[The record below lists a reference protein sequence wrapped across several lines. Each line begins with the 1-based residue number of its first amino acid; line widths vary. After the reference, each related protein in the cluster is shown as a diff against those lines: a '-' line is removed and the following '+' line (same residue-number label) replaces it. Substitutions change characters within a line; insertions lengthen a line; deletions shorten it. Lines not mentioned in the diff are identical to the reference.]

1 LKVKLSMPSVRDI
14 ELNVSATATIR
25 LVKKKACE
33 QLGIEPELTSILHN
47 GVRIDDNRMVGKL
60 KLGQKPLIV
69 DYLWARH
76 LILWGQEGQKRL
88 RESSVLI
95 AGAGAIGNEVAKNLA
110 MLGVK
115 RLLII
120 DNDVVELSNTSR
132 MIFFERKNQG
142 SNKAEVLARN
152 IASKFP
158 YVETLA
164 WTGALEDLPLKHLL
178 SVDVIVCGLDNVLSR
193 IYLAQISRRYSLPMV
208 DGGIVG
214 YQGRVQVYVPP
225 DMPCPLCAFPSRDYG
240 RIAGLRNPC
249 DGPAEEIKVP
259 SLPTTISLVSSI
271 QSQEAI
277 KLIIGYPKYL
287 KAGTWPKPTGEP
299 LKAILMIDLRYNRY
313 SLMDIK
319 RNKNCIVCG
328 DSGIV
333 EKPAPILTIPVA
345 HLGDS
350 TSQLHHT
357 VAKEMKLTDQQVML
371 FSQKGNKTIKI
382 DKGHSLR
389 KLGLGAQDIL
399 TVVAQDG
406 PNYREAIVRLSRS

>member
-1 LKVKLSMPSVRDI
+1 MKVKLSMPSVRDI

-299 LKAILMIDLRYNRY
+299 LKGILMIDLRYNRY

>member
-1 LKVKLSMPSVRDI
+1 MKVKLSMPSVRDI
-14 ELNVSATATIR
+14 ELSVPTTATAG
-25 LVKKKACE
+25 LVKKRACR
-33 QLGIEPELTSILHN
+33 QLGIEPELTTILHN
-47 GVRIDDNRMVGKL
+47 GVRVDDNRMVGKL
-60 KLGQKPLIV
+60 GLGQKPLIV

-88 RESSVLI
+88 REASVLV

-120 DNDVVELSNTSR
+120 DNDIVELSNTSR

-142 SNKAEVLARN
+142 SNKAHVLARV
-152 IASKFP
+152 ITSKFP
-158 YVETLA
+158 HVETLA

-178 SVDVIVCGLDNVLSR
+178 SVDAIICGLDNVLSR

-225 DMPCPLCAFPSRDYG
+225 DMPCPLCAFPSGDYG

-277 KLIIGYPKYL
+277 KLIIGYHKYTQEG
-287 KAGTWPKPTGEP
+287 KWPKSTGEP
-299 LKAILMIDLRYNRY
+299 LRGILMMDLRYNRY
-313 SLMDIK
+313 SLTEIK
-319 RNKNCIVCG
+319 RNRNCIVCG
-328 DSGIV
+328 DKGIV
-333 EKPAPILTIPVA
+333 EKPVPVLIIPMA
-345 HLGDS
+345 QLGDS
-350 TSQLHHT
+350 TSRLHDA
-357 VAKEMKLTDQQVML
+357 VAGKMKVSDKQVML
-371 FSQKGNKTIKI
+371 FCQKGSETIKVE
-382 DKGHSLR
+382 KGHSLR
-389 KLGLGAQDIL
+389 KLGLGAQEIL
-399 TVVAQDG
+399 TVVATERSG
-406 PNYREAIVRLSRS
+406 YREAIVRLSRT